1 MSVSDRVA
9 GFGEAGGAAT
19 VADAIAVVDG
29 PAVDRAAARTAAN
42 RLSSDAGL
50 KYHCE
55 IVTESG
61 HLSAS
66 SSRSRSESAI
76 HNLNARRS
84 EIGTV
89 SFGRRRGSALKHDS
103 TLTDKLA
110 TNLRRSSTSHEGSM
124 LSIQN
129 AAFLVI
135 FFAAANPPPLCA
147 ALPNRTRLLARRR
160 SSFC

>member
-9 GFGEAGGAAT
+9 GFGETGGITSAT

-42 RLSSDAGL
+42 RLSSDAAL

-66 SSRSRSESAI
+66 SS
-76 HNLNARRS
+76 
-84 EIGTV
+84 
-89 SFGRRRGSALKHDS
+89 
-103 TLTDKLA
+103 
-110 TNLRRSSTSHEGSM
+110 
-124 LSIQN
+124 
-129 AAFLVI
+129 
-135 FFAAANPPPLCA
+135 
-147 ALPNRTRLLARRR
+147 
-160 SSFC
+160 